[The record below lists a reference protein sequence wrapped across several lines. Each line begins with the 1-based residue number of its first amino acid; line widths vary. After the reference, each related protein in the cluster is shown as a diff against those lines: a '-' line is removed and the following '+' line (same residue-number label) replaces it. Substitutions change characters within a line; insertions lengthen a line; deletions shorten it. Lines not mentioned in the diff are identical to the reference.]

1 MTKCRPLGRGFPVPG
16 LNEEAARTGAGHKN
30 MAGRADRSALPL
42 DDYPEATETEDRQF
56 VTALARGLSVLRA
69 FQPGDGVLGNGDI
82 AERTGLPKP
91 TVSRL
96 THTLTRLGYLVHAER
111 LGKYRLGP
119 GVLSLGYSLL
129 ANMDIRK
136 IARPYLQEFANASG
150 LSLALGSRDRLNM
163 VYLEHARDAGSV
175 TLRLDIGSH
184 IPIATTAMGRAFL
197 AAIPEDER
205 AYLMTAMAERAG
217 PAWPVMAKGIER
229 AVRQVETQG
238 FCTSFGEW
246 QHDVNAVGV
255 PLRSLDGA
263 TVMAL
268 NCGGPAFLHKPEKLE
283 AEWGPRLVNVA
294 RTIEAEMQNGF
305 AAQGTW

>member
-1 MTKCRPLGRGFPVPG
+1 MRPRDNGRRCAPARRIKKMTGLANRGV
-16 LNEEAARTGAGHKN
+16 T
-30 MAGRADRSALPL
+30 PL
-42 DDYPEATETEDRQF
+42 DDVPEISEPEDRQF

-69 FQPGDGVLGNGDI
+69 FQPGDGVLGNGEL

-96 THTLTRLGYLVHAER
+96 THTLTRLGYLAHAER

-129 ANMDIRK
+129 ANKDIRK
-136 IARPYLQEFANASG
+136 IARPYMQELANASG
-150 LSLALGSRDRLNM
+150 LSLALGARDRLNM

-184 IPIATTAMGRAFL
+184 VPIATSAMGRAFL

-205 AYLMTAMAERAG
+205 AYLMTAMEERAG
-217 PAWPVMAKGIER
+217 PAWPAMARGIDR
-229 AVRQVETQG
+229 AIKQVREQG

-255 PLRSLDGA
+255 PLRSMDGA
-263 TVMAL
+263 TIMAV
-268 NCGGPAFLHKPEKLE
+268 NCGGPAFMHKPDRLE
-283 AEWGPRLVNVA
+283 GEWGPRLVNMVQ
-294 RTIEAEMQNGF
+294 TIQSEMQSGF
-305 AAQGTW
+305 AAQGRW

>member
-1 MTKCRPLGRGFPVPG
+1 
-16 LNEEAARTGAGHKN
+16 
-30 MAGRADRSALPL
+30 MAGRADRSALPVG
-42 DDYPEATETEDRQF
+42 DYPEATEGEDRQF

-96 THTLTRLGYLVHAER
+96 THTLTRLGYLAHAER

-136 IARPYLQEFANASG
+136 IARPYMQELANASG

-197 AAIPEDER
+197 AAIPENER
-205 AYLMTAMAERAG
+205 AYLMSAMAERAG
-217 PAWPVMAKGIER
+217 AAWPPMAKGVER
-229 AVRQVETQG
+229 ALRQVAETG

-246 QHDVNAVGV
+246 QQDVNAVGV
-255 PLRSLDGA
+255 PLRSMDGA

-294 RTIEAEMQNGF
+294 RTIEKEMQSGF
-305 AAQGTW
+305 AAQGPW

>member
-1 MTKCRPLGRGFPVPG
+1 M
-16 LNEEAARTGAGHKN
+16 
-30 MAGRADRSALPL
+30 GRADKRQMTGLADRGVTPL
-42 DDYPEATETEDRQF
+42 DDIPEISEPEDRQF

-69 FQPGDGVLGNGDI
+69 FHPGDGVLGNGDL

-96 THTLTRLGYLVHAER
+96 THTLTRLGYLVPAER

-136 IARPYLQEFANASG
+136 IARPYLQEFANESG
-150 LSLALGSRDRLNM
+150 LSLGLGARDRLNM

-175 TLRLDIGSH
+175 TLRLDIGSQV
-184 IPIATTAMGRAFL
+184 PIATSAMGRAFL
-197 AAIPEDER
+197 AAIPQDER
-205 AYLMTAMAERAG
+205 AYLMTAMKERAG
-217 PAWPVMAKGIER
+217 SAWPAMARGIER
-229 AVRQVETQG
+229 AVKQVRERG

-255 PLRSLDGA
+255 PLRSMDGA
-263 TVMAL
+263 TVMAV
-268 NCGGPAFLHKPEKLE
+268 NCGGPAFLHKPARLE
-283 AEWGPRLVNVA
+283 EEWGPRLVNMV
-294 RTIEAEMQNGF
+294 RNIEADLQTGF
-305 AAQGTW
+305 AAKGTWVS

>member
-1 MTKCRPLGRGFPVPG
+1 MT
-16 LNEEAARTGAGHKN
+16 
-30 MAGRADRSALPL
+30 GRADRSALPVG
-42 DDYPEATETEDRQF
+42 DYPEATEGEDRQF

-96 THTLTRLGYLVHAER
+96 THTLTRLGYLTHAER

-136 IARPYLQEFANASG
+136 IARPYMQELANASG
-150 LSLALGSRDRLNM
+150 LSLALGARDRLNM

-197 AAIPEDER
+197 AAIPENER
-205 AYLMTAMAERAG
+205 AYLMSAMAERAG
-217 PAWPVMAKGIER
+217 AAWPPMAKGVER
-229 AVRQVETQG
+229 ALRQVAETG

-246 QHDVNAVGV
+246 QQDVNAVGV
-255 PLRSLDGA
+255 PLRSMDGA

-294 RTIEAEMQNGF
+294 RTIEKEMQNGF
-305 AAQGTW
+305 AAQGPW

>member
-1 MTKCRPLGRGFPVPG
+1 
-16 LNEEAARTGAGHKN
+16 

-42 DDYPEATETEDRQF
+42 GDYPEATDGEDRQF

-96 THTLTRLGYLVHAER
+96 TYTLTRLGYLAHAER

-136 IARPYLQEFANASG
+136 IARPYMQELANASG

-197 AAIPEDER
+197 AAIPENER
-205 AYLMTAMAERAG
+205 AYLMSAMAERAG
-217 PAWPVMAKGIER
+217 AAWPPMAKGVER
-229 AVRQVETQG
+229 ALRQVAETG

-246 QHDVNAVGV
+246 QQDVNAVGV
-255 PLRSLDGA
+255 PLRSMDGA

-294 RTIEAEMQNGF
+294 RTIEKEMQSGF

>member
-1 MTKCRPLGRGFPVPG
+1 MT
-16 LNEEAARTGAGHKN
+16 
-30 MAGRADRSALPL
+30 GRADRRTLPVG
-42 DDYPEATETEDRQF
+42 DYPEATEGEDRQF

-96 THTLTRLGYLVHAER
+96 THTLTRLGYLTHAER

-136 IARPYLQEFANASG
+136 IARPYMQELANASG
-150 LSLALGSRDRLNM
+150 LSLALGARDRLNM

-197 AAIPEDER
+197 AAIPENER
-205 AYLMTAMAERAG
+205 AYLMSAMAERAG
-217 PAWPVMAKGIER
+217 AAWPPMAKGVER
-229 AVRQVETQG
+229 ALRQVAETG

-246 QHDVNAVGV
+246 QQDVNAVGV
-255 PLRSLDGA
+255 PLRSMDGA

-294 RTIEAEMQNGF
+294 RTIEKEMQNGF
-305 AAQGTW
+305 AAQGPW

>member
-1 MTKCRPLGRGFPVPG
+1 MT
-16 LNEEAARTGAGHKN
+16 
-30 MAGRADRSALPL
+30 GRAEHSVQPL
-42 DDYPEATETEDRQF
+42 DNVPEITESDDRQF

-69 FQPGDGVLGNGDI
+69 FQPGDGVLGNGDL

-136 IARPYLQEFANASG
+136 IARPYMQELANASG
-150 LSLALGSRDRLNM
+150 LSLALGARDRLNM

-205 AYLMTAMAERAG
+205 AYLMSAMAERAG
-217 PAWPVMAKGIER
+217 AGWPAVARGIER
-229 AVRQVETQG
+229 AVCQVAEKG

-255 PLRSLDGA
+255 PLRSMDGA

-268 NCGGPAFLHKPEKLE
+268 NCGGPAFLHKPDRLE

-294 RTIEAEMQNGF
+294 RTIEAEMRNGL
-305 AAQGTW
+305 AAQGSW

>member
-1 MTKCRPLGRGFPVPG
+1 MT
-16 LNEEAARTGAGHKN
+16 
-30 MAGRADRSALPL
+30 GRADRSALPL
-42 DDYPEATETEDRQF
+42 DDYPEATEGEDRQF

-96 THTLTRLGYLVHAER
+96 THTLTRLGYLTHAER

-136 IARPYLQEFANASG
+136 IARPYMQELANASG

-197 AAIPEDER
+197 AAIPENER
-205 AYLMTAMAERAG
+205 AYLMSAMAERAG
-217 PAWPVMAKGIER
+217 TAWPPMANGVER
-229 AVRQVETQG
+229 ALRQVAETG

-246 QHDVNAVGV
+246 QQDVNAVGV
-255 PLRSLDGA
+255 PLRSMDGA

-294 RTIEAEMQNGF
+294 RTIEKEMQNGF
-305 AAQGTW
+305 AAQGPW

>member
-1 MTKCRPLGRGFPVPG
+1 
-16 LNEEAARTGAGHKN
+16 
-30 MAGRADRSALPL
+30 MAGRADRSALPVG
-42 DDYPEATETEDRQF
+42 DYPEATEGEDRQF

-96 THTLTRLGYLVHAER
+96 THTLTRLGYLAHAER

-129 ANMDIRK
+129 ANMGIRK
-136 IARPYLQEFANASG
+136 IARPYMQELANASG

-197 AAIPEDER
+197 AAIPENER
-205 AYLMTAMAERAG
+205 AYLMSAMAERAG
-217 PAWPVMAKGIER
+217 AAWPPMAKGVER
-229 AVRQVETQG
+229 ALRQVAETG

-246 QHDVNAVGV
+246 QQDVNAVGV
-255 PLRSLDGA
+255 PLRSMDGA

-294 RTIEAEMQNGF
+294 RTIEKEMQSGF
-305 AAQGTW
+305 AAQGPW

>member
-1 MTKCRPLGRGFPVPG
+1 
-16 LNEEAARTGAGHKN
+16 
-30 MAGRADRSALPL
+30 MAGRADRSVLPL
-42 DDYPEATETEDRQF
+42 GDYPEATDGEDRQF

-96 THTLTRLGYLVHAER
+96 THTLTRLGYLAHAER

-136 IARPYLQEFANASG
+136 IARPYMQELANASG

-197 AAIPEDER
+197 AAIPENER
-205 AYLMTAMAERAG
+205 AYLMSAMAERAG
-217 PAWPVMAKGIER
+217 AAWPSMAKGVER
-229 AVRQVETQG
+229 ALRQVAETG

-246 QHDVNAVGV
+246 QQDVNAVGV
-255 PLRSLDGA
+255 PLRSMDGA

-294 RTIEAEMQNGF
+294 RTIEKEMQSGF
-305 AAQGTW
+305 AAQGSW

>member
-1 MTKCRPLGRGFPVPG
+1 MT
-16 LNEEAARTGAGHKN
+16 A
-30 MAGRADRSALPL
+30 RADRSATPL
-42 DDYPEATETEDRQF
+42 DDISDSIETEDRQF

-69 FQPGDGVLGNGDI
+69 FQPGDSVLGNGDL

-136 IARPYLQEFANASG
+136 IARPYMQELANLSG
-150 LSLALGSRDRLNM
+150 LSLALGARDRLNM

-184 IPIATTAMGRAFL
+184 VPIATSAMGRAFL
-197 AAIPEDER
+197 TAIPGDER
-205 AYLMTAMAERAG
+205 AYLMAAMAERAG
-217 PAWPVMAKGIER
+217 TAWPAMQRGIER
-229 AVRQVETQG
+229 ALEQVAARG
-238 FCTSFGEW
+238 YCTSFGEW

-255 PLRSLDGA
+255 PVRSMDGA

-283 AEWGPRLVNVA
+283 EEWGPRLVNMA
-294 RTIEAEMQNGF
+294 RTIEGEMQSGMT
-305 AAQGTW
+305 AQGIW